1 MDYLH
6 FIVNEFHLPSETEK
20 RKCKDMKSRANVRA
34 VKYVNRSASKTVL
47 ILPLHLLL

>member
-34 VKYVNRSASKTVL
+34 VKYVNRSACKTVL